1 MPTGDRKN
9 ETKRRHIDHARR
21 LIKFTERKAKEL
33 GVTVDEYLAGV
44 ANGKYPPYRQ
54 EDIEAEPLD

>member
-1 MPTGDRKN
+1 MRTGDPKDQNRQ
-9 ETKRRHIDHARR
+9 RQLDHARR

-33 GVTVDEYLAGV
+33 GVTIDEYLAGV